1 MATCGRCQREIIWA
15 WSEEDHAL
23 VAVDKLAA
31 LATVARVTAFKLD
44 YEAADQRPIAARV
57 RRPDVFPG
65 HRLHD
70 EMCGVGTVR

>member
-23 VAVDKLAA
+23 VAVDKLAG
-31 LATVARVTAFKLD
+31 LATVAASTSFKLD
-44 YEAADQRPIAARV
+44 FEAADHRPAAARV
-57 RRPDVFPG
+57 KRPDVWPG

-70 EMCGVGTVR
+70 ETCGAGTRL